1 MNPLI
6 LSEAARR
13 AAQSKDLLSGR
24 KAGSRSFDGD
34 RFAASAQDEGR
45 VGWRNPLSRLLAF
58 SLCVTALAPG
68 SVRGQ
73 DRAWWD
79 TLPRPDRPAIAW
91 TRQSLYLP
99 MRDGV
104 RLAADVFLP
113 AGADRAHRAATI
125 LHLTRY
131 RRGLQF
137 KDPAREAAAGPTAGL
152 MPFLQ
157 AGYAVVIV
165 DVRGTGASFGW
176 RRTEF
181 SPAEVLDGWD
191 VLDWI
196 VAQPWSDGAVGAT
209 GISYPGTT
217 SELVG
222 TLGHPA
228 LKAVAPL
235 FSIYD
240 FYPDVIRPG
249 GIFLAPFFRAWADL
263 VRQMDGNTLNGPT
276 DPVTGVR
283 PVDGPDGPAL
293 LAQAIAE
300 HARNASIFPQAAAL
314 EARDDVAADGISLDQ
329 VSPHARYDTLSRRIP
344 IYSMGG
350 WADGFAGSQIERY
363 LAQPSAGS
371 RLTMGPWNHGGGW
384 IYLPGRQPARSVFDQ
399 QGELLRFFD
408 RYVRG
413 IDNGVDREAPVH
425 YFTTG
430 SDAWK
435 AATRWPVPHRD
446 TTLFVQGDGRLTAQ
460 RDDAPPRDAPRVASI
475 AADVTLGTGSRS
487 RWNTILGGGA
497 VAYAPRRM
505 PNQGPHAPGW
515 TAFESAT
522 LASDMTITGHPV
534 LHLVAGP
541 SDSTRQVFIYLEDVD
556 STGAGWLVS
565 EGELDFRHRSIAT
578 APAWY
583 PRPEAFHTYRRAD
596 MAGVE
601 GHRTVD
607 AAIELL
613 PVSHT
618 FRSGHRIRIVVA
630 GADVDHFVAPPPP
643 PARAGFDVGSWG
655 SRLVLP
661 IEQ

>member
-1 MNPLI
+1 MTPSNRESRI
-6 LSEAARR
+6 AT
-13 AAQSKDLLSGR
+13 LL
-24 KAGSRSFDGD
+24 
-34 RFAASAQDEGR
+34 
-45 VGWRNPLSRLLAF
+45 LLA
-58 SLCVTALAPG
+58 AIAAPLG
-68 SVRGQ
+68 AQ

-137 KDPAREAAAGPTAGL
+137 KDPVREAAAGPTAGL

-176 RRTEF
+176 RTTEF

-228 LKAVAPL
+228 LRAVAPL

-263 VRQMDGNTLNGPT
+263 VRQMDANRLNGPT

-283 PVDGPDGPAL
+283 PVDGPDGAAL
-293 LAQAIAE
+293 LAEAIAE
-300 HARNASIFPQAAAL
+300 HARNASIYPQAAAL
-314 EARDDVAADGISLDQ
+314 AFRDDVAADGISLDQ

-350 WADGFAGSQIERY
+350 WADGFAGSQIQRY

-384 IYLPGRQPARSVFDQ
+384 IYQPGRPPARSVFDQ

-408 RYVRG
+408 KYVRG
-413 IDNGVDREAPVH
+413 IDSGIEREAPVH

-430 SDAWK
+430 ANRWV
-435 AATRWPVPHRD
+435 AADRWPVAHRD
-446 TTLFVQGDGRLTAQ
+446 TTLSLGNGRLAA
-460 RDDAPPRDAPRVASI
+460 RRLPDAPPVTLRPDS
-475 AADVTLGTGSRS
+475 TLGTGNQS
-487 RWNTILGGGA
+487 RWNTILGGGP
-497 VAYAPRRM
+497 VAYPPGRSGTAT
-505 PNQGPHAPGW
+505 GW
-515 TAFESAT
+515 TGFESPPLEAD
-522 LASDMTITGHPV
+522 LTITGHSMV
-534 LHLVAGP
+534 RLGVTGAATGSQLFV
-541 SDSTRQVFIYLEDVD
+541 YLQDVD
-556 STGAGWLVS
+556 STGAGWQVT
-565 EGELDFRHRSIAT
+565 EGEIDLRFRRT
-578 APAWY
+578 QPAPPRY
-583 PRPEAFHTYRRAD
+583 PRPEAYHDFRRGT
-596 MAGVE
+596 AG
-601 GHRTVD
+601 D
-607 AAIELL
+607 AKGPVAIELL
-613 PVSHT
+613 PFSHT
-618 FRSGHRIRIVVA
+618 FRRGHRLRLVLA
-630 GADVDHFVAPPPP
+630 ASDRDHFPPPGAGITITID
-643 PARAGFDVGSWG
+643 PAGST
-655 SRLVLP
+655 LVLP

>member
-1 MNPLI
+1 MRRWTGNA
-6 LSEAARR
+6 LSNLESRIA
-13 AAQSKDLLSGR
+13 SLL
-24 KAGSRSFDGD
+24 
-34 RFAASAQDEGR
+34 
-45 VGWRNPLSRLLAF
+45 LLA
-58 SLCVTALAPG
+58 AIAAPLG
-68 SVRGQ
+68 AQ

-79 TLPRPDRPAIAW
+79 TRPRADRPAITW
-91 TRQSLYLP
+91 TRQSVYLP
-99 MRDGV
+99 TRDGV

-113 AGADRAHRAATI
+113 AGADATHRTATI

-137 KDPAREAAAGPTAGL
+137 RDPAREAAAGPTAGL

-176 RRTEF
+176 RSTEF

-217 SELVG
+217 SELIG

-263 VRQMDGNTLNGPT
+263 VRQMDANRFDAPGA
-276 DPVTGVR
+276 PVTGVR
-283 PVDGPDGPAL
+283 PVDGPDGAAL

-300 HARNASIFPQAAAL
+300 HGRNASILPQAAAL
-314 EARDDVAADGISLDQ
+314 EFRDDVAADGISLDQ

-350 WADGFAGSQIERY
+350 WADGFSASPIKRY
-363 LAQPSAGS
+363 LAQPSKGS

-384 IYLPGRQPARSVFDQ
+384 IYRPGEPAARSAFDQ

-408 RYVRG
+408 KYVRG
-413 IDNGVDREAPVH
+413 VDNGVDREPPVH

-430 SDAWK
+430 SDTWK
-435 AATRWPVPHRD
+435 AAARWPVPHRD
-446 TTLFVQGDGRLTAQ
+446 TTLFLRTGALEARQATNA
-460 RDDAPPRDAPRVASI
+460 APIVLRPDSAV
-475 AADVTLGTGSRS
+475 GTGNQS

-497 VAYAPRRM
+497 VAYPPRAPT
-505 PNQGPHAPGW
+505 ASTGW
-515 TAFESAT
+515 TGFESAP
-522 LASDMTITGHPV
+522 LPADLTITGHPMV
-534 LHLVAGP
+534 RLAATGGTGQGQLFV
-541 SDSTRQVFIYLEDVD
+541 YLEDVD
-556 STGAGWLVS
+556 AAGGGAHVT
-565 EGELDFRHRSIAT
+565 EGELDLRFRGT
-578 APAWY
+578 QPAPRGY
-583 PRPEAFHTYRRAD
+583 PRPEAYHDFRRGAVGPQ
-596 MAGVE
+596 ALPAV
-601 GHRTVD
+601 
-607 AAIELL
+607 IELL
-613 PVSHT
+613 PMSHT
-618 FRSGHRIRIVVA
+618 FRRGHRIRLVVA
-630 GADVDHFVAPPPP
+630 ASDRDHFPLPPGGPEVTITLD
-643 PARAGFDVGSWG
+643 PAAST
-655 SRLVLP
+655 LVLP